1 MIELLYL
8 YFVITV
14 GYFMLFI
21 QYTFLEQEYISYR
34 KGINTTLIKINNKFE
49 LFEFN
54 ELDNIELMNIA
65 LDKISL
71 N

>member
-8 YFVITV
+8 YFFITM
-14 GYFMLFI
+14 GYVVLFI

-49 LFEFN
+49 LFEFE
-54 ELDNIELMNIA
+54 ELDNIELMNKA
-65 LDKISL
+65 LDKIQL
-71 N
+71 

>member
-8 YFVITV
+8 YFFITI
-14 GYFMLFI
+14 GYIVLFI

-49 LFEFN
+49 LFEFE
-54 ELDNIELMNIA
+54 ELDNIELMNKA
-65 LDKISL
+65 LDKIQL
-71 N
+71 